1 MKAQVNNTVKKV
13 IVTFMIVLTVSVMN
27 IANAQGISGFTAML
41 SPVNAMTGTGVEK
54 MTALVN
60 NEMNDSDLKVE
71 DWMSSDNYWRVNEQ
85 DGQLQ
90 VEDWMSSENYWGVKE
105 QADFSDSPLTVE
117 NWMSSDTYWTGGHQE
132 KDDNLAIE
140 SWMSSNEYWGVK

>member
-1 MKAQVNNTVKKV
+1 MKTKVTNSAKKV

-27 IANAQGISGFTAML
+27 IANAQGTSGFVAML
-41 SPVNAMTGTGVEK
+41 SPVNEMNSTNVEK
-54 MTALVN
+54 MAVLVN
-60 NEMNDSDLKVE
+60 EELNDSELKVE

-85 DGQLQ
+85 DEQLE

-117 NWMSSDTYWTGGHQE
+117 NWMSSDAYWTGSNQE
-132 KDDNLAIE
+132 KDDTLAIE
-140 SWMSSNEYWGVK
+140 NWMSSNEYWGVK